1 MNLTFDEIHL
11 NPSAAG
17 KLMARELVVRFSTSN
32 PKALCEAFG
41 VTIKTQHWIPVTHG
55 EFDSRSRV
63 VTLNLASEKS
73 VMEILGHELGHV
85 IQDELG
91 IANHSE
97 EYCDGLS
104 AELIRL
110 SEQQICKDGE

>member
-1 MNLTFDEIHL
+1 MNLTFDEISL

-17 KLMARELVVRFSTSN
+17 QLMARELAIRFSTSN
-32 PKALCEAFG
+32 PKALCEALG
-41 VTIKTQHWIPVTHG
+41 VKVKTQRWIPVTHG
-55 EFDSRSRV
+55 EFDPRSRV

-91 IANHSE
+91 ITEHSE

-110 SEQQICKDGE
+110 SGQQSCKDGE